1 MSTQGYV
8 VAALWVPDPGAVQL
22 CASQRRPRSGT
33 CLENSKV
40 ELMTSK
46 IRLWKWMP
54 FDSCGDDGSYT
65 CTWLLRP
72 SVLTCIYSGWPLI
85 NTKPCKT
92 SRRKDNNVDIT
103 FHRGAPN
110 HHFCR
115 SHPPKC
121 LVATLT
127 RTSSSLVCR
136 WYASVAFPSS
146 LKSHFSHSQWPGASG
161 TSDIYSLYLEFMLT
175 NLVLRLLPNHRTRSR
190 AYLEGSS

>member
-1 MSTQGYV
+1 
-8 VAALWVPDPGAVQL
+8 
-22 CASQRRPRSGT
+22 
-33 CLENSKV
+33 
-40 ELMTSK
+40 
-46 IRLWKWMP
+46 MP

-161 TSDIYSLYLEFMLT
+161 TGPGSYLNPCSQIQYYDFFQTIELEAEHIWKAPVNMLKLT
-175 NLVLRLLPNHRTRSR
+175 YLLSKYLPYADVPLLVC
-190 AYLEGSS
+190 A